1 MVLPISDDFIIKF
14 VQLDKLQN
22 RDIIF
27 FLGLGRKTPI
37 CAMQGDITF
46 M

>member
-1 MVLPISDDFIIKF
+1 MVLPISDNFIRKF
-14 VQLDKLQN
+14 EQLDKLQN
-22 RDIIF
+22 RAIIF
-27 FLGLGRKTPI
+27 FLGLGRKTLI